1 MLYLDYSREHGQWS
15 PNIHGGNADLEAISF
30 LKELNTTVHRVH
42 PGVLTI
48 AEEYTAWGGVSPPVY
63 AGGLGFTHKW
73 NMGCRQ
79 DTIASWSKEPIW
91 RQTHH
96 RQLNSGPNYTWP
108 GHSDHTLNHPAG
120 LHLDK
125 TQLA

>member
-30 LKELNTTVHRVH
+30 LQELNTTVHRVH

-48 AEEYTAWGGVSPPVY
+48 AEESTAWGGVSQPVY

-73 NMGCRQ
+73 NMGWMH
-79 DTIASWSKEPIW
+79 DPPDYWSKEPIW
-91 RQTHH
+91 RPPHH
-96 RQLNSGPNYTWP
+96 PQLHFRLTPTGPA
-108 GHSDHTLNHPAG
+108 HSIPPP
-120 LHLDK
+120 
-125 TQLA
+125 